1 MKSITYIFLLCLF
14 VITSCSYRRQLFSS
28 QATTHRENGWY
39 HVMQGQKDSI
49 AHEPI
54 ITVKDFIA
62 LRLDSDYSGK
72 NVIVGQISKHK
83 LKIWGDETEKAI
95 GQRIVFL
102 FNDSVITAP
111 QVNCRLESGTFQI
124 SSLSDNNRPTIFK
137 ELRKEKID
145 SIEALFVGWEKD
157 SIYYTISQEQK
168 DSIRF
173 SIDYWEAKGWM
184 NLTTN
189 AEKYFLYDIQDSI
202 EHKKLE
208 KALEEERLDSLWRK
222 EEIWQL
228 GAVPIKDTQTI
239 HEAPKWA
246 KWDYD
251 LEKYYVSQMKYPEEL
266 LKKNVAGH
274 SVVMFSIDTLGLP
287 REINILTSIHKEFD
301 TEVIRLTKELPHCLP
316 CRDKNGKRMEC
327 LYTVYVPFLPQ
338 QYRNRVKADSIAEE
352 ELKYCFV
359 EWDEQAKFQ
368 EGKQWSP
375 QNYIYQ
381 NLKYD
386 ARLLDE
392 QQKTKGVYKIHIDSY
407 GEIKETKTLRSCGI
421 SQWDEEVERI
431 IRNMPRWTPTIH
443 HRGKG
448 GYKDAI
454 WTIPVVFKND
464 SGKN

>member
-1 MKSITYIFLLCLF
+1 MKPITSIFLLCLF
-14 VITSCSYRRQLFSS
+14 VITSCSSRRLLFNP
-28 QATTHRENGWY
+28 QVTTHRENGWY
-39 HVMQGQKDSI
+39 HVMQGQEDSI

-72 NVIVGQISKHK
+72 SVIVGQISKHK

-95 GQRIVFL
+95 GQKIAFL
-102 FNDSVITAP
+102 FNDSIITAP

-124 SSLSDNNRPTIFK
+124 SSLSDNNLPTIFK

-173 SIDYWEAKGWM
+173 SMDYWEAKGWM
-184 NLTTN
+184 DLTTKQ
-189 AEKYFLYDIQDSI
+189 EKFSLYDRQDSI
-202 EHKKLE
+202 EYKKLE
-208 KALEEERLDSLWRK
+208 KVLEEERLDSLWRK

-228 GAVPIKDTQTI
+228 GAEPIKDTQTI

-266 LKKNVAGH
+266 LKKNVAGY
-274 SVVMFSIDTLGLP
+274 SIVMFSIDTLGLP

-301 TEVIRLTKELPHCLP
+301 KEVIKLTKELPHCLP
-316 CRDKNGKRMEC
+316 CRDKNDKRMEC

-338 QYRNRVKADSIAEE
+338 HYRDRVKADSIWEE
-352 ELKYCFV
+352 ELKHSLVTWESPSCFQ
-359 EWDEQAKFQ
+359 DGNPYAIID
-368 EGKQWSP
+368 
-375 QNYIYQ
+375 YI
-381 NLKYD
+381 NE
-386 ARLLDE
+386 RL
-392 QQKTKGVYKIHIDSY
+392 VYNPKLLGDKKKVRGIYRVSIDSY
-407 GEIKETKTLRSCGI
+407 GEVTEVKTFRSCGI
-421 SQWDEEVERI
+421 SEWDVQVMEIIKGMPHWIPEVNYHRKGEYRSSV
-431 IRNMPRWTPTIH
+431 WTV
-443 HRGKG
+443 
-448 GYKDAI
+448 
-454 WTIPVVFKND
+454 PVVFKND
-464 SGKN
+464 SVQ